1 MTFHTHHQ
9 ISCDRTLSPKRSFGF
24 RYLNFS
30 RTKACRRVFIRSPV
44 CLCAPATSS
53 HTGTEVGST

>member
-1 MTFHTHHQ
+1 MTFHTPLDRL
-9 ISCDRTLSPKRSFGF
+9 CDLTLSPKRSFGV

-44 CLCAPATSS
+44 CL
-53 HTGTEVGST
+53 HTGTEVGAT